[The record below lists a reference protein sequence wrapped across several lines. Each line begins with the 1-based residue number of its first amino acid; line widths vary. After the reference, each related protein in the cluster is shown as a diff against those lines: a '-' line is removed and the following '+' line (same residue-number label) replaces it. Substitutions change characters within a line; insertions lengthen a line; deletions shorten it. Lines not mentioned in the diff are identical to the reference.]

1 MQITF
6 IVANS
11 LIENFQN
18 AFMAVAMKMPLPREW
33 GNVESAT
40 QKVWHVSQ
48 L

>member
-6 IVANS
+6 TAANS

-18 AFMAVAMKMPLPREW
+18 AFMAVAIKMPLPHEL